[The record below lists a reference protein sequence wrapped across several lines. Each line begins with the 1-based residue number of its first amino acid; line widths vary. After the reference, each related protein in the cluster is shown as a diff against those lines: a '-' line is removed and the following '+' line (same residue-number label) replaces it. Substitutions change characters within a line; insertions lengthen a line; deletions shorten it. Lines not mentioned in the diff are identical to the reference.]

1 MLTLLLVCAF
11 SPRVHS
17 IPWGPLIS
25 ARNDKKCVA
34 RKNASVCK
42 QPPNA
47 NLRLGSLPVSHKQKT
62 HNQIGCAFLL
72 VDVNGLV

>member
-1 MLTLLLVCAF
+1 MLLFVDINKSDFEITTKRRKVSAKINT
-11 SPRVHS
+11 VH
-17 IPWGPLIS
+17 
-25 ARNDKKCVA
+25 NA
-34 RKNASVCK
+34 RKRK
-42 QPPNA
+42 RFPNA